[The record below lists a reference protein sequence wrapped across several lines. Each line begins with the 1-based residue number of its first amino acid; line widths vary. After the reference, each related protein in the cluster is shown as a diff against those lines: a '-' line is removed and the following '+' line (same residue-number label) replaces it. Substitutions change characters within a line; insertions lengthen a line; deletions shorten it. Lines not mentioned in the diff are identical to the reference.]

1 MPAKYFLNP
10 ISPEGADYFPSKEG
24 FISCRQATFSNNHLY
39 ADNRFFKCYLIPSKL
54 VASVDVVHS
63 LSTRLSNYTWSLLGR
78 YSIVIGSLR
87 GVTIARFCL
96 ATVGT
101 TNTSSDEYT
110 TEARILN
117 YPWVELI
124 GYFLSRI
131 CEFSND
137 KWLMTPKLA
146 LNG

>member
-1 MPAKYFLNP
+1 ML
-10 ISPEGADYFPSKEG
+10 
-24 FISCRQATFSNNHLY
+24 
-39 ADNRFFKCYLIPSKL
+39 FFKCYLIPSKL